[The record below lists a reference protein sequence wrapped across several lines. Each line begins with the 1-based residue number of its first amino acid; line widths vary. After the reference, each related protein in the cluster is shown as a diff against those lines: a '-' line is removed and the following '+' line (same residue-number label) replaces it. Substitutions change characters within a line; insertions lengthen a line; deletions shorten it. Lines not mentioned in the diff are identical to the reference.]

1 MGKLRISY
9 ICGVG
14 EASVE
19 WGGKNRTQSSEN
31 YSELEFYG
39 TDVSLRFDIDELLRA
54 PSEVMGNGQLG
65 STYRATMES
74 GLVAAVKK
82 LKYLNGVSKKVM
94 IRHMQL
100 LGVIKHE
107 NLVDVIS
114 FYYSRE
120 DKLVVYEY
128 LPTAKSFSYFM
139 SILVY

>member
-1 MGKLRISY
+1 M
-9 ICGVG
+9 
-14 EASVE
+14 E
-19 WGGKNRTQSSEN
+19 WGGRKRTQSSEN

-74 GLVAAVKK
+74 GLVVAVKK
-82 LKYLNGVSKKVM
+82 LKYGVSKKVM

-100 LGVIKHE
+100 LGGIKHE

-114 FYYSRE
+114 FYYSTE
-120 DKLVVYEY
+120 DKLVVYEF
-128 LPTAKSFSYFM
+128 LPDSHSLFELLHGKYFSYYM
-139 SILVY
+139 SVLVYC